1 MRRRAV
7 RMVLRAVLTAV
18 LLLGMPLM
26 VLAPAM
32 TYWQA
37 QSDVYRYS
45 DSLAH
50 YLGDTAKVQRVYIQ
64 RFLDGWVDTSAPGPV
79 QVVVKLPDGKSIKA
93 GDEFKGR
100 MMTATSISG
109 DGSQVTVS
117 VSMLPVIRDAVLSMG
132 LVLVMVLIAVV
143 IAFVIAERE
152 ARRIS
157 APLIYLA
164 AQAEQIGSGQVRA
177 RIKPSGIEEIDLVQA
192 ELERTAQAMAGRLA
206 AERQFASDA
215 SHQLR
220 TPLTALSMR
229 LEEIQ
234 LISDDPE
241 VQHEAEVCLEQVERL
256 TGVVSDLLASSRQS
270 GSSNKQAISVA
281 DIMNQQTNEWEKAFK
296 KAGRKLVLDD
306 PNDVVVL
313 GTPGYFSQVL
323 ATLIE
328 NSLKYGAGQVTV
340 AAKYISGKMAVVSVT
355 DEGEGVSEEIAP
367 RVFEKGVSGFGST
380 GIGLALASDLV
391 KSDGGR
397 LELTQRKP
405 PIFAITLPAIS
416 KSVDPNRVLPVGT
429 FLSVGPRRRRI

>member
-7 RMVLRAVLTAV
+7 KMVLRAVLTAV
-18 LLLGMPLM
+18 LLLGVPLL
-26 VLAPAM
+26 VLAPAF
-32 TYWQA
+32 TYWKA
-37 QSDVYRYS
+37 QSEVERYA
-45 DSLAH
+45 DSLAA
-50 YLGDTAKVQRVYIQ
+50 YLGDTTYVQNVYIK
-64 RFLDGWVDTSAPGPV
+64 RFLDGWTS
-79 QVVVKLPDGKSIKA
+79 
-93 GDEFKGR
+93 
-100 MMTATSISG
+100 TATSLPVHVDAKLANGFEISSG
-109 DGSQVTVS
+109 DEIKGPIITSTAVTQDGSVITVFAS
-117 VSMLPVIRDAVLSMG
+117 TTPIIRDAFISMG
-132 LVLVMVLIAVV
+132 LVLIVVLVAVS
-143 IAFVIAERE
+143 IAFYIAERE
-152 ARRIS
+152 ARRLS

-164 AQAEQIGSGQVRA
+164 AQAEQIGTGQVRA

-192 ELERTAQAMAGRLA
+192 ELERTARAMAGRLA

-234 LISDDPE
+234 LISTEEE

-256 TGVVSDLLASSRQS
+256 TGVVTDLLQSSQS
-270 GSSNKQAISVA
+270 SGNSNKQAVSVN
-281 DIMNQQTNEWEKAFK
+281 DIMAQQRNEWEKTFK
-296 KAGRKLVLDD
+296 KLGRQLVVDD
-306 PNDVVVL
+306 PENVVML
-313 GTPGYFSQVL
+313 GTPGYVSQAI

-340 AAKYISGKMAVVSVT
+340 TAKYIGRKMAVLTVS

-380 GIGLALASDLV
+380 GIGLALASDLI

-405 PIFAITLPAIS
+405 PVFTITLPAVA
-416 KSVDPNRVLPVGT
+416 KNMDPDRVLPVGT